1 MVIKENSAKAEIE
14 QAETEKEDRRF
25 FRILDF
31 IQLSVRE
38 LNDTE
43 FQSLSIASK
52 HAEIPSLDAL
62 ADIDQQIQ
70 LLINK
75 LKIKTPDVAALGNLL
90 SKKIQLMVE
99 TSELGKSM
107 RKNEDIPQ
115 RPVDMSACG
124 IAFPSEH
131 AFQSEQKLELEFI
144 LHSGK
149 QRLKLLGRVIAC
161 EDDSASLSKFAG
173 APFTIRTEFLNVSD
187 QVQEFLIQYLVKR
200 QGALIKASRN
210 DTPRP
215 IDQMEW

>member
-1 MVIKENSAKAEIE
+1 MNTTVNNSDQLAGKEE
-14 QAETEKEDRRF
+14 RRF

-38 LNDTE
+38 LSVADYE
-43 FQSLSIASK
+43 ALSMASK
-52 HAEIPSLDAL
+52 HADIPSLDAL
-62 ADIDQQIQ
+62 ANIDQQIQ
-70 LLINK
+70 LLVNK
-75 LKIKTPDVAALGNLL
+75 LKVKTPDVAELGSLL
-90 SKKIQLMVE
+90 SKKIELMVE
-99 TSELGKSM
+99 TSELGSSI
-107 RKNEDIPQ
+107 RKHEDIPQ

-131 AFQSEQKLELEFI
+131 AFQPEQKLELEFI

-173 APFTIRTEFLNVSD
+173 SPFTVRTEFLDVSE

-215 IDQMEW
+215 IDQMDW

>member
-1 MVIKENSAKAEIE
+1 MVPTEDNSKAMP
-14 QAETEKEDRRF
+14 EKEERRF

-38 LNDTE
+38 ISE
-43 FQSLSIASK
+43 GEYQSLKLVSK
-52 HAEIPSLDAL
+52 HADIPSLDAL
-62 ADIDQQIQ
+62 ADIDQRIQ
-70 LLINK
+70 LLTNK
-75 LKIKTPDVAALGNLL
+75 LKVKNPDVAELGTLL

-99 TSELGKSM
+99 TSELSNLM
-107 RKNEDIPQ
+107 RKSEDIPQ

-131 AFQSEQKLELEFI
+131 GFQQGQKLELEFI

-149 QRLKLLGRVIAC
+149 QRLKLLGTVIAC

-173 APFTIRTEFLNVSD
+173 SPFTIRTEFLDVSE

-200 QGALIKASRN
+200 QGALIKASRD

-215 IDQMEW
+215 IDQMDW